1 LAGPHRLNLAI
12 CRLKKLFK
20 LQSHVSGFFTFKL
33 YKMKKLLLLIPALF
47 LGIFLMAQP
56 PEGDANAGMVFGKK
70 TTADGAIPVSEL
82 PAKLKGAEPA
92 SVKVTGKVKEVCK
105 AEGCWL
111 KMETADGA
119 MMIKMKDHAF
129 LVPLSMNGKTIVV
142 DGIATLKETSVE
154 MQRHYAED
162 AGKTKEE
169 IAAIKEPK
177 KEITMQAKGILVL

>member
-1 LAGPHRLNLAI
+1 
-12 CRLKKLFK
+12 
-20 LQSHVSGFFTFKL
+20 
-33 YKMKKLLLLIPALF
+33 MKKLLLLIPALL

-56 PEGDANAGMVFGKK
+56 PEGDANTGMIFGEK
-70 TTADGAIPVSEL
+70 TTADGAISVSEL
-82 PAKLKGAEPA
+82 PNKLNGSKPA
-92 SVKVTGKVKEVCK
+92 DVKVTGKVKEVCK

-119 MMIKMKDHAF
+119 MMIKMKDHKF

-142 DGIATLKETSVE
+142 DGIATLKETTVE

>member
-1 LAGPHRLNLAI
+1 
-12 CRLKKLFK
+12 
-20 LQSHVSGFFTFKL
+20 
-33 YKMKKLLLLIPALF
+33 MKKLLLMVPAL
-47 LGIFLMAQP
+47 LLCLILMAQP

-70 TTADGAIPVSEL
+70 TTADGAVPVSEL
-82 PAKLKGAEPA
+82 PFKLNGAEPA
-92 SVKVTGKVKEVCK
+92 AIKVMGKVKEVCK

-154 MQRHYAED
+154 MQKHYAED
-162 AGKTKEE
+162 AGKSKEE

-177 KEITMQAKGILVL
+177 KEITMQATGILVL